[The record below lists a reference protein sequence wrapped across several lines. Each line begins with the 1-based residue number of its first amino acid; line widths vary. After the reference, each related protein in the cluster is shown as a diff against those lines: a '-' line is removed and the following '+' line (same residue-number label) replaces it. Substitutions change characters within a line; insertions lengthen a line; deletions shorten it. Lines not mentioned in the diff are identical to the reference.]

1 MIPTNLTLL
10 TEAKN
15 IAPKGFALLCQQCT
29 VYCSIDTDW
38 TLLIKAIF
46 VKKLTPIFMSRILK
60 YGFLFL
66 LLLVVDSAH
75 AQLKQKPSWKITI
88 SPETPKIGEVA
99 EILLKSPIEKD
110 WYMYANDFSE
120 DVGPVVAQI
129 QFKKTNEFELVGKTK
144 PRGNHK
150 KFDEVFGGEVST
162 FTKEAVF
169 TQKIRVLNDNPSI
182 KVSLEFQECSQVTG
196 MCVLFEDELN
206 LRVKTTKTD
215 SDLASVTVKNEAI
228 NIDTTRAVE
237 TNTET
242 AVETNNTIPTKSE
255 TSLFAFLIFALMGGL
270 VAVLTPCVFPMLPMT
285 VTFFTKK
292 SDTKTLAIKRALG
305 FGLSIVII
313 YSSLGLVFSLL
324 GLGPDFGNWLSTSWV
339 PNILFFAIFMVFAAS
354 FLGLFEITLPHS
366 FVNQIDS
373 KSNMASFAGVFFM
386 AFTLV
391 LVSFSCTGPIV
402 GSLLI
407 EAVGG
412 AIAKPLL
419 GMAAFGAGLALPFT
433 LFAIF
438 PSWIQGL
445 PKSGGWLNSVKVVLG
460 FLELALAFKF
470 LSIPDQTYHWGLLD
484 RDVYLAIWIA
494 IFTLMG
500 LYLIGKL
507 RLSHDGES
515 QAIGVPRLFLAIATF
530 SFVIYLIPGMWGAP
544 LKGLSG
550 YLPPIE
556 TLDFKSNVGVSE
568 QVESGQSHKGSKYQ
582 DIFKL
587 PHDIDGFFDYKE
599 ALAYSKKVNKP
610 IFIDFTGHGC
620 VNCREM
626 EANVWS
632 DPEVL
637 KLLKNEFV
645 VLALYVDD
653 KTELPE
659 NEWYMSKYDSKEKKT
674 IGKQNFDLQITKFN
688 ANAQPYYVILDAN
701 EKLLTQPRAYDL
713 DIPHFVQ
720 FLKDGIKN
728 YQN

>member
-1 MIPTNLTLL
+1 MSRTIKFIL
-10 TEAKN
+10 
-15 IAPKGFALLCQQCT
+15 
-29 VYCSIDTDW
+29 
-38 TLLIKAIF
+38 LLIGVSFAF
-46 VKKLTPIFMSRILK
+46 H
-60 YGFLFL
+60 
-66 LLLVVDSAH
+66 VD
-75 AQLKQKPSWKITI
+75 AQLKQKPTWKISI
-88 SPETPKIGEVA
+88 NPINPSVGDEA
-99 EILLKSPIEKD
+99 EIILKSPIEKD
-110 WYMYANDFSE
+110 WYMYSNDFSE

-129 QFKKTNEFELVGKTK
+129 QFTKNDAIQTIGKPK
-144 PRGNHK
+144 PKGNHK

-169 TQKIRVLNDNPSI
+169 IQKIKVLKENPTI

-206 LRVKTTKTD
+206 LRVQTKKD
-215 SDLASVTVKNEAI
+215 SKNALQ
-228 NIDTTRAVE
+228 
-237 TNTET
+237 NTEINT
-242 AVETNNTIPTKSE
+242 TTEPILDTNNSPKVASEIPIKVPETKPQ
-255 TSLFAFLIFALMGGL
+255 TSTENGLFSFLIFALLGGL
-270 VAVLTPCVFPMLPMT
+270 IAVLTPCVFPMLPMT

-292 SDTKTLAIKRALG
+292 SDTKALAIKRALG
-305 FGLSIVII
+305 FGLSIVLI
-313 YSSLGLVFSLL
+313 YSSLGLLFSLL
-324 GLGPDFGNWLSTSWV
+324 GLGPDFGNWLSTSWL
-339 PNILFFAIFMVFAAS
+339 PNILFFIIFIVFAAS
-354 FLGLFEITLPHS
+354 FLGLFEITLPHG

-494 IFTLMG
+494 IFSLMG

-507 RLSHDGES
+507 RLSHDSEN
-515 QAIGVPRLFLAIATF
+515 QAIGVPRLFLAIASFT
-530 SFVIYLIPGMWGAP
+530 FVIYLIPGMWGAP

-556 TLDFKSNVGVSE
+556 TLDFKAGAEEGTSQNETGKNTSD
-568 QVESGQSHKGSKYQ
+568 KGIKYQ

-587 PHDIDGFFDYKE
+587 PHGINGFFDYKE

-632 DPEVL
+632 NPEVL
-637 KLLKNEFV
+637 NLLKTQFV

-653 KTELPE
+653 KTKLPE
-659 NEWYMSKYDSKEKKT
+659 NEWYMSKYDGKEKKT

-688 ANAQPYYVILDAN
+688 ANAQPYYVIMDAN
-701 EKLLTQPRAYDL
+701 EKVLTQPRAYDL
-713 DIPHFVQ
+713 DVNKFIS

-728 YQN
+728 FNQ